1 MAFGRGCLESV
12 EGLCNG
18 IFWLDDNSD
27 RSLGLGLGG
36 VERCADSVPGLPR
49 CFGSWVR
56 SLLGFAELI
65 SDWGFVGFGS
75 RASAFGLLGIY
86 GRLKDH

>member
-36 VERCADSVPGLPR
+36 VEREMC
-49 CFGSWVR
+49 
-56 SLLGFAELI
+56 
-65 SDWGFVGFGS
+65 
-75 RASAFGLLGIY
+75 
-86 GRLKDH
+86 